1 MNGILKPTKLID
13 LLQEKVALKKQL
25 IIYKKEGKQ
34 DEADELMVK
43 ISKIEKTISTKTI
56 KK

>member
-1 MNGILKPTKLID
+1 MNRILKPTKLID

-25 IIYKKEGKQ
+25 IVYKKEGKQ

-43 ISKIEKTISTKTI
+43 IGKIEKTISTKTI